1 MSPGAKDFD
10 LYILLVDDK
19 PYLQRI
25 PRWFQDKHGDK
36 FRENVY
42 LVAGP
47 SARTWTVRVYIVRAN
62 YMNNFSKNKVPP
74 LTLSSGWN
82 EFATFHG
89 LVEND
94 RLIFALK
101 AMSTFEVYIFHP
113 TGEPKEPPTSRE
125 QVTEVQE
132 LLQKKGCKKSWE
144 SARNL
149 QGNGMTVAQLVK
161 LQNAQRLKASR
172 DRKKERKLNA
182 RRKKDATPSLELLQ
196 RAVDIFEPVDQ
207 LFIFLSSSTDT

>member
-1 MSPGAKDFD
+1 
-10 LYILLVDDK
+10 
-19 PYLQRI
+19 
-25 PRWFQDKHGDK
+25 
-36 FRENVY
+36 
-42 LVAGP
+42 
-47 SARTWTVRVYIVRAN
+47 
-62 YMNNFSKNKVPP
+62 MNNFSKNKVPP

-132 LLQKKGCKKSWE
+132 LLQKKSCKKSWE

-207 LFIFLSSSTDT
+207 LTYSSFCPLVLILRLSQCIGSKACCMVYGVWCMFHGAALRAQLSCPG